1 MAVAVI
7 LKLAEYVVPDLN
19 VAVTLTAYGASGFS
33 TSKSLTS
40 VIVDLRAGAAGAGAV
55 LPEIVLF
62 SKTENTVCGN
72 TDLLVPDLESLVIV
86 YVNGGIQTLRI

>member
-1 MAVAVI
+1 MAVAII

-40 VIVDLRAGAAGAGAV
+40 VIVDLRAGAAGTGAV
-55 LPEIVLF
+55 LPEIVQIGRA
-62 SKTENTVCGN
+62 SCRERVSSP
-72 TDLLVPDLESLVIV
+72 V
-86 YVNGGIQTLRI
+86 